1 MAPAQSIEVADLPS
15 DLREVRSGGEGA
27 VVTDWVRSLEHEV
40 TRRLAAGEM
49 SIGDDLTRQFET
61 ALIKN
66 ALKHTGGRRIEAA
79 NLLGMGRNT
88 ITRKISE
95 LKIEDR
101 GD

>member
-1 MAPAQSIEVADLPS
+1 MTKQVYTTANGKAVDMGALRLKAIMIQGKPAEAPMAKELKAHNKI
-15 DLREVRSGGEGA
+15 
-27 VVTDWVRSLEHEV
+27 
-40 TRRLAAGEM
+40 
-49 SIGDDLTRQFET
+49 IGKKITST
-61 ALIKN
+61 SVIKN

-101 GD
+101 SD